1 MKRFLFFL
9 LSVAFLSYP
18 VKSQQKGTLKWWN
31 PETASFPVL
40 QGQAWPGETEHF
52 YDRLPLR
59 AKEKVRKPVW
69 GLSKDAAGLALRFRS
84 NASRIVVRYGVS
96 GNLALP
102 HMPATGVSGTDMY
115 AKDSQGRW
123 MWVRGRWDF
132 RNRDTVVFTFSGIR
146 PNDLYHTMGREY
158 RLYLP
163 LYNHVTWLEIGVS
176 DTTLFEPLPVRP
188 ERPIVVYGT
197 SIAQG
202 ACASRPGM
210 AWSNLLERSL
220 DRPVINLGFSGNG
233 KLEKELI
240 GLIGEIDARLYILD
254 CLPNM
259 TAPRF
264 TNEQVRERIIASVT
278 TLQSRHPQTPILLV
292 EHDGYSDGVV
302 QPEREKSYADINKV
316 MEKTFAEL
324 KTMGKKNLFLLT
336 REEIAQNINT
346 MVDGTHSS
354 DAGML
359 HYARAY
365 EKAIRAILQEPKGIL
380 STTIPVTQYRE
391 PANYDWEKRHQ
402 RILKE
407 NRDNP
412 PRIVFLGNSIT
423 HYWGGVQGCHFQRGQ
438 ASWDKHLA
446 PKGVRNMGFGWDRIE
461 NVLWRVNHDELDG
474 YDAGLVILLMG
485 TNNLHLNNDEEILAG
500 LSLLIRT
507 IRLHQPKADVLVLG
521 ILPRKNME
529 DRTRLLNLQLARL
542 AGDLNVGYAD
552 IGKVLLKDNGT
563 IDPAAFI
570 KDGLHPKAEG
580 YERLG
585 KQLDSFLK

>member
-1 MKRFLFFL
+1 MKILLFLFSL
-9 LSVAFLSYP
+9 LFSLPAQ
-18 VKSQQKGTLKWWN
+18 SQLVWWN
-31 PETASFPVL
+31 PEKADFSVL
-40 QGQAWPGETEHF
+40 EGQAWPGETERF

-69 GLSKDAAGLALRFRS
+69 GLSKDAAGLALRFHS

-102 HMPATGVSGTDMY
+102 HMSATGVSGVDMY

-123 MWVRGRWDF
+123 MWVKGRWDF
-132 RNRDTVVFTFSGIR
+132 RNRDTIVYTFSGIR

-163 LYNHVTWLEIGVS
+163 LYNHVKWLEIGVP

-188 ERPIVVYGT
+188 EKPIVVYGT

-210 AWSNLLERSL
+210 AWSNLLERTL
-220 DRPVINLGFSGNG
+220 DRPVINLSFSGNG
-233 KLEKELI
+233 MLEKEL
-240 GLIGEIDARLYILD
+240 LDLLTEIDAKLYVLD

-259 TAPRF
+259 IAPRF
-264 TNEQVRERIIASVT
+264 SNEQVRERIIASVAA
-278 TLQSRHPQTPILLV
+278 LQSEHPQTPILLV
-292 EHDGYSDGVV
+292 EHDGYSDGII

-316 MEKTFAEL
+316 MEKTFAKL
-324 KTMGKKNLFLLT
+324 KTMGKQNLFLLT

-346 MVDGTHSS
+346 MVDGTHGS

-359 HYARAY
+359 HYANAY
-365 EKAIRAILQEPKGIL
+365 EKTIRTILQEPKGIL
-380 STTIPVTQYRE
+380 GTTMPVTQYRE
-391 PANYDWEKRHQ
+391 PENYDWEKRHQ
-402 RILKE
+402 KILKE

-412 PRIVFLGNSIT
+412 PRIVFLGNSII
-423 HYWGGVQGCHFQRGQ
+423 HYWGGVQGCHFQRGSE
-438 ASWDKHLA
+438 SWDKYLSS
-446 PKGVRNMGFGWDRIE
+446 KRVKNMGFGWDRIE

-474 YDAGLVILLMG
+474 YDARQVILLIG
-485 TNNLHLNNDEEILAG
+485 TNNLHLNNDKEVLAG
-500 LSLLIRT
+500 LSLLIRD

-521 ILPRKNME
+521 ILPRRNME
-529 DRTRLLNLQLARL
+529 KRISLLNLQIARL
-542 AGDLNVGYAD
+542 AGDFNVHYAD
-552 IGKVLLKDNGT
+552 IGSVLLDDNGS
-563 IDPAAFI
+563 INPAAFI
-570 KDGLHPKAEG
+570 KDGLHPNAEG

-585 KQLDSFLK
+585 KQLVPLLK